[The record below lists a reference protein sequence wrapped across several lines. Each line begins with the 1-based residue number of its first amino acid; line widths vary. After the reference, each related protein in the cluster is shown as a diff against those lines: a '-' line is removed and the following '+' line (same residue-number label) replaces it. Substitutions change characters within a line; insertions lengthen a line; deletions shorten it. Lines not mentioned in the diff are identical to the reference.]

1 MTRNE
6 QKAAWYSGK
15 HFTNGVIIKLKVA
28 LGRYVEINKQGH
40 PLQMTWMEHGYD
52 SAFAPAGA
60 IGVREENCIADP
72 SRIEII
78 GLQRGYKAP
87 CHYGQSCTRKDRG
100 CKFDHGRGDDKA
112 QNERGKRRKRK
123 SPSTK
128 RLAAERQR
136 RWHQSSWKTGE

>member
-1 MTRNE
+1 MVEKRLLCSMGLREKIGVASNKEALFIPSRGGGLGAGVYVTRSE

-28 LGRYVEINKQGH
+28 LGRYVEINGQGH

-72 SRIEII
+72 FHA
-78 GLQRGYKAP
+78 LK
-87 CHYGQSCTRKDRG
+87 
-100 CKFDHGRGDDKA
+100 
-112 QNERGKRRKRK
+112 
-123 SPSTK
+123 
-128 RLAAERQR
+128 
-136 RWHQSSWKTGE
+136 